1 METTSEKHYLYPAA
15 LFVSKK
21 PTLVT
26 TILGTCVAVCLYDPA
41 QQLGGINHF
50 MLSKWDGNGAPS
62 IKYGD
67 YAIQKLVE
75 KMLATGAEKKNLQAK
90 IFGGLCR
97 KGSADVYSIGEK
109 NIKIAETFLAQ
120 LQISVVAKH
129 VGGFSPRKLVFNT
142 QTGTVDMKLL
152 LPDIIA
158 GKKN

>member
-26 TILGTCVAVCLYDPA
+26 TILGTCVAVCLYDPV
-41 QQLGGINHF
+41 QQVGGINHY

-62 IKYGD
+62 LKYGD
-67 YAIQKLVE
+67 YAIQKLLE
-75 KMLATGAEKKNLQAK
+75 KMLSSGAEKKHLQAK
-90 IFGGLCR
+90 VFGGLCKR
-97 KGSADVYSIGEK
+97 ASADVYSIGAK
-109 NIKIAETFLAQ
+109 NIKVAETLLAQ
-120 LQISVVAKH
+120 LQIPVVAKH
-129 VGGFSPRKLVFNT
+129 LGGFSPRKLVFNT

-152 LPDIIA
+152 LPDLIA